1 MSSELNLP
9 SAAMRESTM
18 RSLRTAARR
27 CHQMGLSWGQERDG
41 ARSPPQTYQITPRAR
56 ERGRGGSRGHRGQH
70 HGSCQRVA
78 NIIVIKEVN
87 G

>member
-18 RSLRTAARR
+18 RSLRTAASR
-27 CHQMGLSWGQERDG
+27 CHQMGLSWGQGGDG

-56 ERGRGGSRGHRGQH
+56 KRGEGEAEVTQ
-70 HGSCQRVA
+70 V
-78 NIIVIKEVN
+78 NIMTLARWMLMALEDWN
-87 G
+87 

>member
-56 ERGRGGSRGHRGQH
+56 ERGRGG
-70 HGSCQRVA
+70 A
-78 NIIVIKEVN
+78 EVN
-87 G
+87 GVNIRDLVKRWPASWSPS